1 MLFRD
6 IPPFTRSS
14 SYMVNVGLDY
24 LSAHYARYV
33 VHYGLDVN
41 PDFQRNYVWT
51 PEQKTRF
58 IEYFLRGGTSGL
70 DIYVNS
76 PTFHGGNLGPE
87 HPESWCVL
95 VDGKQRLDAALGFLN
110 NEVPVFD
117 GHYFRDFTDKPR
129 FTQCNFRWH
138 VNDLKTREEC
148 LQWYLDL
155 NSGGTVHQPE
165 ELDKVRDLLAKNEP
179 YAKPSHETIL
189 SQSRLDRPS
198 VQEEVQLIAV
208 EQEKYR
214 LTAETREQS
223 PPPIKKKGRSRGA
236 R

>member
-14 SYMVNVGLDY
+14 SYTVNVGLDY

-58 IEYFLRGGTSGL
+58 MEYFLRGGTSGL

-76 PTFHGGNLGPE
+76 PTFHGGKLDPDST
-87 HPESWCVL
+87 ESWCVL

-110 NEVPVFD
+110 NEVTVFD
-117 GHYFRDFTDKPR
+117 GHYFREFTDAPR
-129 FTQCNFRWH
+129 MTQCNFRWH

-165 ELDKVRDLLAKNEP
+165 ELDKVRELLTKNEP
-179 YAKPSHETIL
+179 YIRPSHEIIL
-189 SQSRLDRPS
+189 GQSRLDRPT
-198 VQEEVQLIAV
+198 VQKEVMQIAEEK
-208 EQEKYR
+208 EKYR
-214 LTAETREQS
+214 LAAEMREQS
-223 PPPIKKKGRSRGA
+223 PPPTKKKRVA
-236 R
+236 RVAR